1 MTHGWVPAIS
11 GSPQA
16 SEPLPG
22 IPKHRPP
29 LSCCQCGTHLPAR
42 AGTPVSGGAGI
53 ESLGGSLLSFLPQGN
68 VTFLATYSKLS
79 PFNPVVQNVIY
90 FTELAISNAAGVTV
104 ESTIINPALAANGQG
119 IDLNTAVIFRDLD
132 LAQQFQ
138 QQLNQQPQNVFGASP
153 ILRVRRWAAA
163 ALLQA

>member
-1 MTHGWVPAIS
+1 MSGIS
-11 GSPQA
+11 
-16 SEPLPG
+16 
-22 IPKHRPP
+22 KHCTP
-29 LSCCQCGTHLPAR
+29 SVACQCHQAHLPAP

-53 ESLGGSLLSFLPQGN
+53 ESLGGSTLSFLPQGN

-104 ESTIINPALAANGQG
+104 ESTLITPALAANGQG
-119 IDLNTAVIFRDLD
+119 IDLSTAVIFRDLD

-138 QQLNQQPQNVFGASP
+138 QQLNQQPQNIFGASP
-153 ILRVRRWAAA
+153 ILRVRHWAAA
-163 ALLQA
+163 ALLRV